1 MKSNALR
8 NQAGRLRDC
17 LEYLGAR
24 PWSSFFL
31 ILSLALAVRV
41 ALIVAWPTPVVSL
54 ARGEAENI
62 AATLA
67 TEGRF
72 ADPFCLPTGP
82 SAHNPPFYP
91 WLVALLYRT
100 LGTGMAASWVR
111 FALSVL
117 AYSILY
123 GLLPRVSAL
132 MGLPAEA
139 GVVGGL
145 ALAVLP
151 LRKSGEIGSW
161 EDPYAAIAL
170 AFLLV
175 WTVRLRCQDAPTW
188 LQAALYGI
196 SWGALF
202 YITPSPVVTYLGL
215 SVCLLLSWSHHRRS
229 VLWLSVA
236 MLLSVLVV
244 TPWTLRNRREL
255 GGWMF
260 MRSNLGLELCYGN
273 NDAAQPTILLNN
285 RYHRLNLHPY
295 WSKQEARW
303 VARVGELAY
312 NREKL
317 SRARAWIAA
326 HPSRFTQLCAMRAGQ
341 MWFGIFEEP
350 RWLSLPI
357 AACTILGLLGLV
369 ALWRSAQFDQF
380 AVIGVF
386 WVTYP
391 SVYFVFQYV
400 NRYRGVFDWSIALL
414 MGVFLISV
422 LDRAARNP
430 SLEDLQPGP
439 FPDGRGSDPAST
451 EPRPAGIVG
460 SRPLHGAGHPPPSQ
474 GPSKFRL
481 RCELAICGPHFRGT
495 PTRSVRRE

>member
-1 MKSNALR
+1 MKSTALR
-8 NQAGRLRDC
+8 NQARRLRDC

-24 PWSSFFL
+24 PWLSFFL
-31 ILSLALAVRV
+31 ILSLTLAIRV
-41 ALIVAWPTPVVSL
+41 AIVATWPTPVVSL

-67 TEGRF
+67 TQGRF

-82 SAHNPPFYP
+82 TAHNPPFYP
-91 WLVALLYRT
+91 WLVALVYRT
-100 LGTGMAASWVR
+100 LGLGLAARWVR
-111 FALSVL
+111 FALSIL
-117 AYSILY
+117 AYSILF
-123 GLLPRVSAL
+123 GLPPRIAAL

-139 GVVGGL
+139 GVLGGF
-145 ALAVLP
+145 ALAALP
-151 LRKSGEIGSW
+151 LRKSAEIGSW

-175 WTVRLRCQDAPTW
+175 WTLRLKRQDAPTW

-202 YITPSPVVTYLGL
+202 YISPSPVVTYLGL
-215 SVCLLLSWSHHRRS
+215 GLYLVFSSHHPRRT

-236 MLLSVLVV
+236 ILFSVLVV

-273 NDAAQPTILLNN
+273 NDVAQPTILLNN
-285 RYHRLNLHPY
+285 RYHRLNLNPY
-295 WSKQEARW
+295 WSKEEARW

-317 SRARAWIAA
+317 SRAKAWIVA
-326 HPSRFTQLCAMRAGQ
+326 HPWRFTQLCAMRAGQ

-350 RWLSLPI
+350 RWLSLLI
-357 AACTILGLLGLV
+357 ASSTILGLLGLL
-369 ALWRSAQFDQF
+369 ALWRSARFDQF

-386 WVTYP
+386 WLTYP
-391 SVYFVFQYV
+391 SIYFVFQYV
-400 NRYRGVFDWSIALL
+400 NRYRGVFDWSIALM

-422 LDRAARNP
+422 LDRAT
-430 SLEDLQPGP
+430 LV
-439 FPDGRGSDPAST
+439 
-451 EPRPAGIVG
+451 PRTLRD
-460 SRPLHGAGHPPPSQ
+460 SR
-474 GPSKFRL
+474 
-481 RCELAICGPHFRGT
+481 
-495 PTRSVRRE
+495 